1 MLPAFA
7 NPAGA
12 RMTSRER
19 NLTEQA
25 MIAYLASIDP
35 SREASSARELGTI
48 TAALKAEGGWRD
60 SEEWRIST
68 WFEVSIEKVAPAQA
82 GDGQELGKESY
93 NVTVACDGQS
103 MSCTCPSIE
112 KAFAFYK
119 LYCHLMVYQFYSI
132 GPPWADNHVFA
143 PRQSSG

>member
-1 MLPAFA
+1 
-7 NPAGA
+7 
-12 RMTSRER
+12 MTSRER

-35 SREASSARELGTI
+35 SRETSSTRELDKIAT
-48 TAALKAEGGWRD
+48 ALKAEGVWRD

-68 WFEVSIEKVAPAQA
+68 WFEVSIEKVAPTQA
-82 GDGQELGKESY
+82 GAGREIGTQELGKERY
-93 NVTVACDGQS
+93 KVTVACDGQS
-103 MSCTCPSIE
+103 MSCTCPRIE